1 MINGGIFGPKLS
13 GKTTLAMALSRQYWQ
28 QQKIKTVVLDINGD
42 NWGEHATA
50 TADEEIFWQVVWK
63 AQNCLIIV
71 DEAAETIKR
80 DKKLIPVFTRMRH
93 NNHKLIVIGHSGM
106 NLLPIMRE
114 QLDTIYLFRQGEKA
128 AAYWSETMAEKQL
141 LQACELP
148 QYVFI
153 HYELYGKAERQKL
166 ALPKVSPA

>member
-13 GKTTLAMALSRQYWQ
+13 GKTTLAMALSRQFWQ
-28 QQKIKTVVLDINGD
+28 QYKIKTIVLDLNGD

-50 TADEEIFWQVVWK
+50 TNDEEIFWQVVWK

-71 DEAAETIKR
+71 DEAAETINR

-93 NNHKLIVIGHSGM
+93 NNHKLIVVGHSGM

-114 QLDTIYLFRQGEKA
+114 QIDTIYLFRQGEKA
-128 AAYWSETMAEKQL
+128 AAYWSEIMAEKGL

-148 QYVFI
+148 QYTFI
-153 HYELYGKAERQKL
+153 KLELYGKPQRLKL
-166 ALPKVSPA
+166 APPKVSTI